1 MCIEFIN
8 ICAKMPNRASVLAQ
22 NLINAVQFYGLVV
35 SELLRY
41 LPQTRLNL
49 QIGYVH
55 ASNVHAS
62 TSTNYGIDGLFGFSN
77 AHKACFKQA
86 PDPELLQLQELVKGQ
101 EHCNWITKRR

>member
-55 ASNVHAS
+55 AS

-101 EHCNWITKRR
+101 EHCIG